1 VEGQD
6 GYILVQNSITYTCLA
21 QFTLFDGEPLNEQ
34 YTAYTR
40 CTSAKPIG
48 KLGLTLGERAD
59 VITMID
65 IRVTNLNGKL
75 LTKLIHWFIVTLTK
89 ML

>member
-1 VEGQD
+1 MEGQE

-59 VITMID
+59 VITMIGD
-65 IRVTNLNGKL
+65 GDTNLNGKSPS
-75 LTKLIHWFIVTLTK
+75 K
-89 ML
+89 